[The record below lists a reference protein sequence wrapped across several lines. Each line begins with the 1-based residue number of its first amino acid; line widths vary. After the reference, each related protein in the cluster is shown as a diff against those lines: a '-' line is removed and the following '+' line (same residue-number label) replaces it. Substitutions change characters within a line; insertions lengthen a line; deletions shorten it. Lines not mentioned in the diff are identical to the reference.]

1 MRLTLEGNAVN
12 NKIGNM
18 KNLSEQNYS
27 NKRIISLWF
36 MRLIFKP
43 V

>member
-18 KNLSEQNYS
+18 KNLFEQNYS

-36 MRLIFKP
+36 MGLIFKP